1 MEFQIPWILKNFQG
15 KHVMVPPSWAQD
27 SPLPFEYLYACP
39 SPHFLVVF
47 LLMCSFV
54 NIGISCTICTNQ
66 DFQEELED
74 ISYPQAN
81 SLDAYMYQRRNE
93 SVPQD
98 HAKETKFP
106 ASISIGSEWHQMPK
120 LELAVQTT
128 KFALKAINEQGTK
141 RYGLSKHTTTEPTL
155 Q

>member
-1 MEFQIPWILKNFQG
+1 M
-15 KHVMVPPSWAQD
+15 H
-27 SPLPFEYLYACP
+27 
-39 SPHFLVVF
+39 
-47 LLMCSFV
+47 
-54 NIGISCTICTNQ
+54 
-66 DFQEELED
+66 
-74 ISYPQAN
+74 
-81 SLDAYMYQRRNE
+81 QRRNE

-98 HAKETKFP
+98 HAKKTKFP
-106 ASISIGSEWHQMPK
+106 ATISIGELLKAGKLIKPKPKEQVVLQLEQFDVKTSEWHQMPK